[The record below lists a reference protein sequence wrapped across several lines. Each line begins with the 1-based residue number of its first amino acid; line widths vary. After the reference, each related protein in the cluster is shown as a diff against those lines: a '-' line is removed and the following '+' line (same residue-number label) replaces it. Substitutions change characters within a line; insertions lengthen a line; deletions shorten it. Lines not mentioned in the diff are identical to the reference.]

1 MRSSKYNKRV
11 TVQVM
16 TKVAN
21 DIGGWTDTWSDSY
34 TTWASVKPVKSLK
47 ALEYGRMGFIKYY
60 TVTMRKR
67 TIDETNRIVY
77 NGENYQINSISID
90 DNETVID
97 IAK

>member
-1 MRSSKYNKRV
+1 MRKSKFNKRV

-16 TKVAN
+16 TKVSN

-34 TTWASVKPVKSLK
+34 TTWANVQPVKSLK
-47 ALEYGRMGFIKYY
+47 ALEYGRLGFVKYY